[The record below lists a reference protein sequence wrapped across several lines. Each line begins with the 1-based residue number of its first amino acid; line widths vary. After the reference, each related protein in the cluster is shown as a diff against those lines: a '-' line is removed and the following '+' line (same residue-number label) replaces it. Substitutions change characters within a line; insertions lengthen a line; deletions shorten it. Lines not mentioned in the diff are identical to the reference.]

1 MEAIPVAGTAPSGV
15 GPPGAAAAAV
25 SERNVSTDAF
35 TLLLAAL
42 LGGGEAPVEP
52 TDSQNSTVL
61 PEPKEHKQPK
71 RAESLAGQAA
81 QAVVL
86 PLTPALQPVPP
97 DAESGSPVEGSPAK
111 GIAGSAVQAILG
123 VPPGKVA
130 PAPVA
135 EADAKAASPRTW
147 NPVATQPGATIEG
160 GQPVVAVEQEPG
172 AEAKAKDP
180 SAVEPVTG
188 QAKGLKSR
196 TDTGP
201 SPEIQVLAKAEAGVT
216 PSSEVAQK
224 RADPPAAEAAAVQ
237 VRLEESARW
246 TVSAAEAKAPADVRK
261 LEPAPGK
268 GKPSSAPVTFVPYE
282 RPAVHQPLP
291 EPSDSLQGSL
301 RLQVHVT
308 PSQLVEHIVANARLA
323 SDGSS
328 QAQLQLQPESLGR
341 LHINMTVHDGRIN
354 LVMTA
359 ETPQAQQAIM
369 DGLADL
375 ATALSAAGMTL
386 AQANVTLSDNGHNRH
401 FAQPGSNAWH
411 GDSEEDV
418 GPVETAMWPRSLS
431 ILDLSA

>member
-1 MEAIPVAGTAPSGV
+1 
-15 GPPGAAAAAV
+15 
-25 SERNVSTDAF
+25 
-35 TLLLAAL
+35 
-42 LGGGEAPVEP
+42 
-52 TDSQNSTVL
+52 
-61 PEPKEHKQPK
+61 
-71 RAESLAGQAA
+71 
-81 QAVVL
+81 
-86 PLTPALQPVPP
+86 
-97 DAESGSPVEGSPAK
+97 
-111 GIAGSAVQAILG
+111 
-123 VPPGKVA
+123 
-130 PAPVA
+130 
-135 EADAKAASPRTW
+135 
-147 NPVATQPGATIEG
+147 
-160 GQPVVAVEQEPG
+160 
-172 AEAKAKDP
+172 
-180 SAVEPVTG
+180 
-188 QAKGLKSR
+188 
-196 TDTGP
+196 
-201 SPEIQVLAKAEAGVT
+201 
-216 PSSEVAQK
+216 
-224 RADPPAAEAAAVQ
+224 
-237 VRLEESARW
+237 
-246 TVSAAEAKAPADVRK
+246 
-261 LEPAPGK
+261 
-268 GKPSSAPVTFVPYE
+268 VTFVPYE

-291 EPSDSLQGSL
+291 EPADSLQGSL

-386 AQANVTLSDNGHNRH
+386 AQANVTLSNNGHNRH